1 MHYTRDQ
8 INDLEKIKK
17 INLINSCSGYKSANL
32 IGTISK
38 EGITNVAVF
47 SSVTH
52 LGSNPPT
59 LGFILRPTT
68 VPRDT
73 YKNILESGVFTINH
87 IFENIIEDAHHTSAK
102 YEEVISEFD
111 ITGLEDEY
119 YNDCIAPFVKG
130 SPVQMEMK
138 FIEEYHIKSN
148 NVIHI
153 IAEIKNLYVKD
164 DILNEDCVERMMKM
178 MLSDSNIG
186 IVYAKRHFIYQEE
199 TEAILEFKRVYG
211 NLHQYWTNFKVK
223 DGIIS
228 GKEYLKDRN
237 FLNAPKN
244 KIGEPTSVLLNKS
257 CFKKV
262 GYFNE
267 DMKQALDVEYW
278 SRLMPFYKIGF
289 VDDVLTS
296 FRLHDAQASAVNKA
310 GKVNETE
317 ALYHIYYKTLLKYLH
332 KDCRWKLL
340 KKFHPIL
347 SRLLKLKTKF
357 GKNA

>member
-164 DILNEDCVERMMKM
+164 DILK
-178 MLSDSNIG
+178 
-186 IVYAKRHFIYQEE
+186 
-199 TEAILEFKRVYG
+199 
-211 NLHQYWTNFKVK
+211 
-223 DGIIS
+223 
-228 GKEYLKDRN
+228 
-237 FLNAPKN
+237 
-244 KIGEPTSVLLNKS
+244 
-257 CFKKV
+257 
-262 GYFNE
+262 
-267 DMKQALDVEYW
+267 
-278 SRLMPFYKIGF
+278 
-289 VDDVLTS
+289 
-296 FRLHDAQASAVNKA
+296 
-310 GKVNETE
+310 
-317 ALYHIYYKTLLKYLH
+317 
-332 KDCRWKLL
+332 
-340 KKFHPIL
+340 
-347 SRLLKLKTKF
+347 
-357 GKNA
+357 